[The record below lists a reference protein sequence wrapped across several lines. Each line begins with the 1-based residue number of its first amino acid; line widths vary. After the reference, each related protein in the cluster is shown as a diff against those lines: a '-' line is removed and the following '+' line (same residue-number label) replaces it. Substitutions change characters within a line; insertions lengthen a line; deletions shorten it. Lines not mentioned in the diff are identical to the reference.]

1 MSPRFPSAMT
11 ISPFAR
17 QYCTVSGGLASP
29 YCPSTATGYYSRNT
43 SMPICPVHG
52 GGTLTRSFTALLDDK
67 ASFETSPPTTASTT
81 GEQPSATEK
90 TEKTVP
96 EASDGKGSQKAASRE
111 NPSASSADTQLR
123 KENEQLR
130 RENTELREENE
141 RLQSRVDHLRGFLGG
156 IASSCAEEARQ

>member
-1 MSPRFPSAMT
+1 MAIIKQYRKDIGVTYVYESKSYRDREKQQPRAKRKLLGK
-11 ISPFAR
+11 ID
-17 QYCTVSGGLASP
+17 
-29 YCPSTATGYYSRNT
+29 
-43 SMPICPVHG
+43 PV
-52 GGTLTRSFTALLDDK
+52 
-67 ASFETSPPTTASTT
+67 T
-81 GEQPSATEK
+81 GELVPTGSRGPKPKAEK